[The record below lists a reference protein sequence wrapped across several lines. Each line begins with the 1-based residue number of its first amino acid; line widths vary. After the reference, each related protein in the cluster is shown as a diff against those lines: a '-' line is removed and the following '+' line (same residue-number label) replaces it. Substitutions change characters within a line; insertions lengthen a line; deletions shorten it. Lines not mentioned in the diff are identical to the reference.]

1 MPEGRLG
8 RRTDTESTD
17 VAKDSRLSQQP
28 GHRAPSRKRPHEG
41 GGGGG
46 GAAKR
51 PKSEFAQNHFSSIA
65 TLNAHSLTPQAA
77 RAADPSTQGWIMS
90 RSHMAR
96 RSPWGFTSL
105 SDSVWDDSAFADYS
119 NTWWLYSAPKD
130 LNAFRAPPLYYPSF
144 ARRQQQQ
151 QQVQLRA
158 VREFLQ
164 RSFCTHQTSFLAPPS
179 HWPPSGSVAGQT
191 SAAASG
197 R

>member
-1 MPEGRLG
+1 MPEGRLS

-17 VAKDSRLSQQP
+17 VAKDSPLSQRP

-46 GAAKR
+46 GAVKR
-51 PKSEFAQNHFSSIA
+51 PKSEFAKNHFSSIA
-65 TLNAHSLTPQAA
+65 TLNAHSSSQAA
-77 RAADPSTQGWIMS
+77 TAADPSAQGWIMS
-90 RSHMAR
+90 RSHMTR

-105 SDSVWDDSAFADYS
+105 SDSVWDASAFADYS
-119 NTWWLYSAPKD
+119 NTWWLHSASKD
-130 LNAFRAPPLYYPSF
+130 LNAFRAPPLYFPSLE
-144 ARRQQQQ
+144 RRQHQ